1 MKLSKNKNGNTAVVP
16 SVRNFFDNFWNA
28 DSFFPEDFFKMRNA
42 WLPAV
47 NIKDRN
53 GNFEIEVAAPG
64 FTKKDFEV
72 KIENG
77 ALFISAEKEEK
88 KEEEEDNYTR
98 KEFSYNSFQ
107 RSFALPEN
115 ADTTETNAT
124 YTDGV
129 LKLTLK
135 KTEETTP
142 TVKKIAI
149 N

>member
-1 MKLSKNKNGNTAVVP
+1 MKLSKNTNGNTAVVP
-16 SVRNFFDNFWNA
+16 SVRNFFDNFWNV
-28 DSFFPEDFFKMRNA
+28 DNFFSEDIFKMRNS
-42 WLPAV
+42 WMPAV
-47 NIKDRN
+47 NIKDNN

-64 FTKKDFEV
+64 FTKKDFDV

-77 ALFISAEKEEK
+77 ALFISAVKEEST
-88 KEEEEDNYTR
+88 EDTEDNYTR

-115 ADTTETNAT
+115 ADTSETNAT

-135 KTEETTP
+135 KTEEKSP
-142 TVKKIAI
+142 SIKQIDI